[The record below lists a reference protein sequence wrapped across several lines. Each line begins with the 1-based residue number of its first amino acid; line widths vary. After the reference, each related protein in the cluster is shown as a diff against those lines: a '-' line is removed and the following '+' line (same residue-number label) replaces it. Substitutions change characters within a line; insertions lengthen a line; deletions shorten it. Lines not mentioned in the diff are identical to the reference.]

1 MNPFMSNTMNA
12 FACCAIRRSMSALMI
27 MCLLHGCMPYE
38 YKPEPVNTNALA
50 RQINSWSLDNP
61 DLNSFLLANG
71 IHQETINNNVFSLDR
86 LYLTSLFYHPE
97 MQVAYRKL
105 QKAEV
110 VAEHSGFR
118 INPGLSIP
126 LEHHSETSGGQ
137 SQWTIGAVLSFI
149 YERKDKRE
157 ARQAEAEVGLLN
169 ARLALDQLAVDIFG
183 RIEKLYQD
191 YLVSRAR
198 ITETKSEIEILQELL
213 DQLQEKYELGS
224 VSQFEISTV
233 KLELQQRKF
242 EFSLQENIEQGY
254 KDQLL
259 SMTQLPHSEFSD
271 IEIEYIHPLQ
281 YARSLY
287 RDGNFSDSDINSLQT
302 RLLDSHLDLA
312 QRLNNYAQSE
322 AALRLE
328 IEKQYPDIELSPGF
342 IFDQSDN
349 IWTLGTSWI
358 LPFLT
363 NTEQELHIL
372 EALEERKIRQ
382 QEIISLQK
390 QLLNRLYQNYNSVNR
405 YGQSISVSDEIVT
418 AVEQRADEL
427 QTQIE
432 LGGIDRIALL
442 RNRMEYYKARQ
453 TQLQV
458 YSEAITAMLEFKN
471 LLQDTHAGV
480 DPVRSVTLWIANMV
494 KINSN
499 EPAY

>member
-1 MNPFMSNTMNA
+1 MNPFMSNTKYA
-12 FACCAIRRSMSALMI
+12 LVYCSIRHFMSAMVL
-27 MCLLHGCMPYE
+27 MCLLYGCMPHK
-38 YKPEPVNTNALA
+38 YKPEPVDSNALA
-50 RQINSWSLDNP
+50 RQFNSWSLDNP
-61 DLNSFLLANG
+61 DLIRFLLANG
-71 IHQETINNNVFSLDR
+71 IGQETVNSNAFSLNR

-97 MQVAYRKL
+97 MQVAYKKLRK
-105 QKAEV
+105 ANV

-118 INPGLSIP
+118 TNTGISIP

-137 SQWTIGAVLSFI
+137 SQWTIGAVLNFI

-183 RIEKLYQD
+183 RIEMLYHN

-198 ITETKSEIEILQELL
+198 ITETENEIAVLKELL
-213 DQLQEKYELGS
+213 DQLQGKYELGAA
-224 VSQFEISTV
+224 SQFEISTV

-242 EFSLQENIEQGY
+242 ELSLQENIAQGL

-259 SMTQLPHSEFSD
+259 SMTQVSHTEFSG
-271 IEIEYIHPLQ
+271 IEIDYIHPVKF
-281 YARSLY
+281 ASSLY
-287 RDGNFSDSDINSLQT
+287 RDGSLSDSDINTLQA

-312 QRLNNYAQSE
+312 QRLNDYAQSE

-328 IEKQYPDIELSPGF
+328 IEKQYPDIVLSPGF

-372 EALEERKIRQ
+372 EALEERRIRQ

-390 QLLNRLYQNYNSVNR
+390 QLLNRLYQYYNSINR
-405 YGQSISVSDEIVT
+405 YRHSISVSDEIVT
-418 AVEQRADEL
+418 TVEQRADEL
-427 QTQIE
+427 KKQIE

-442 RNRMEYYKARQ
+442 RNRVEYHKARQ
-453 TQLQV
+453 TQLQI
-458 YSEAITAMLEFKN
+458 YSEAINAMLEFKL
-471 LLQDTHAGV
+471 LLQDSHAGV
-480 DPVRSVTLWIANMV
+480 DPAHTVTLWMANMV

-499 EPAY
+499 EPDY